1 MNEFEV
7 FLFDSEWDFEFCW
20 TSKKTYGTINP
31 GKSLV
36 KINIRLMLIETLYHE
51 FYHTKY
57 PSFDESAIER
67 MAQTK
72 VQSLSVNEIIRITD
86 KFVAYWGK
94 GGE

>member
-7 FLFDSEWDFEFCW
+7 FLFDDEWEFQFCW

-31 GKSLV
+31 AKSLV

-57 PSFDESAIER
+57 PLLDESAIEK
-67 MAQTK
+67 MAQAK
-72 VQSLSVNEIIRITD
+72 VQSLSVSEIIRITD
-86 KFVAYWGK
+86 RFVSEWG
-94 GGE
+94 GGV